1 MKRIAI
7 LGSSGGNLF
16 SLGGAEPEKLLQEI
30 FIQTE
35 AAGIAVEALQFIAAT
50 TSMDMAKV
58 STPTSLYTLVEGKP
72 CIAVDGTLA
81 EVNTAAERYD
91 AEIAEKIRAGKIDA
105 LILMSIDVNGAN
117 RQAIAAAVEKE
128 LPIVGTGGTAMA
140 MTTSQGGKVI
150 ATSGTTGTTSRTRA
164 ISFMASLCKHWGMKY
179 TPILG
184 GAPHRDQRSNRSWT
198 NRLSLRS
205 IMIPALPGF
214 IAMAIVLALSKIPG
228 LGGLESIFDIMIKAL
243 PVMVAVMAAKQ
254 VSDLD
259 EVSII
264 AGIVAGVLSV
274 NGGIIGGMIG
284 GIGAGL
290 VVRWLFEA
298 CISLRFPMTTVNII
312 AGGLSGLVSGLV
324 VYYML
329 APLALQA
336 GDGIKQLIEYA
347 LAFSPLLTGLVA
359 GVLIWP
365 AIMCGTN
372 ARPDAIRAVESASW
386 KGLARK

>member
-1 MKRIAI
+1 
-7 LGSSGGNLF
+7 
-16 SLGGAEPEKLLQEI
+16 
-30 FIQTE
+30 
-35 AAGIAVEALQFIAAT
+35 
-50 TSMDMAKV
+50 
-58 STPTSLYTLVEGKP
+58 
-72 CIAVDGTLA
+72 
-81 EVNTAAERYD
+81 
-91 AEIAEKIRAGKIDA
+91 
-105 LILMSIDVNGAN
+105 
-117 RQAIAAAVEKE
+117 
-128 LPIVGTGGTAMA
+128 MA

-264 AGIVAGVLSV
+264 AGIVA
-274 NGGIIGGMIG
+274 
-284 GIGAGL
+284 A
-290 VVRWLFEA
+290 
-298 CISLRFPMTTVNII
+298 
-312 AGGLSGLVSGLV
+312 
-324 VYYML
+324 
-329 APLALQA
+329 
-336 GDGIKQLIEYA
+336 
-347 LAFSPLLTGLVA
+347 
-359 GVLIWP
+359 
-365 AIMCGTN
+365 
-372 ARPDAIRAVESASW
+372 
-386 KGLARK
+386 